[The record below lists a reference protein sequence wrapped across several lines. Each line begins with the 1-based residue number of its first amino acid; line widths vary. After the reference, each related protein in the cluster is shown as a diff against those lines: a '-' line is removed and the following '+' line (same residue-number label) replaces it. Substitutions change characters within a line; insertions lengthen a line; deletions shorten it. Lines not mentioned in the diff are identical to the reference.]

1 LPSSVLYHPSFFFSH
16 YSIILFFLPRFCLL
30 LALWNDFAVLF
41 HRGEILAHEG
51 LIPFAEPL
59 CELRA
64 LERAPASGRET
75 GLLTLIFPSFHHSL
89 FSSDF
94 LFWSSYDL
102 NGFNGFHDFNG
113 IIPSCRLFIFL
124 ELLILAVAVR
134 IAGFGLESALL
145 IVLM

>member
-1 LPSSVLYHPSFFFSH
+1 
-16 YSIILFFLPRFCLL
+16 
-30 LALWNDFAVLF
+30 
-41 HRGEILAHEG
+41 
-51 LIPFAEPL
+51 
-59 CELRA
+59 
-64 LERAPASGRET
+64 
-75 GLLTLIFPSFHHSL
+75 
-89 FSSDF
+89 
-94 LFWSSYDL
+94 L